1 MPFNWN
7 GDYIESKAKKNTDV
21 LGFGEIGG
29 VGQLIYHV
37 FRYKDYELKQD
48 RDSVLL
54 AWPMCK
60 SGLEPDL
67 SADGAYTGKDLLASL
82 CNLAKKID
90 DFSEKKSYTELIV
103 EWCKENAHPYS
114 IDYIY
119 NGLTDKSF
127 DIATDGDMLAKDGV
141 FSISDFMKDLEK
153 LYNAARYYIALE
165 GVCLGDDE
173 AARNLYSEGRHF
185 EGYPFFE
192 RYKVYYEQ
200 PEIDYSS
207 ASGDLLKEMQLDA
220 AYWVAHPRVAAADG
234 MFVREPYDYYEEL
247 RDTLI
252 EAIPDFK
259 MRLKVNPAT
268 NRLVFSADVESVFD
282 ICWYTLAR
290 MLSED
295 PAPEDKGKE
304 DDRPEGIMICCHNCG
319 DFLVRRNSRQEYC
332 DKDECQRARNARNQ
346 KNYRDRK
353 RVDKAQREK

>member
-7 GDYIESKAKKNTDV
+7 DDYIESKAKTNTDV

-37 FRYKDYELKQD
+37 FRYMDYELRENND
-48 RDSVLL
+48 GLLL
-54 AWPMCK
+54 AWPVCK
-60 SGLEPDL
+60 LGLEPDL
-67 SADGAYTGKDLLASL
+67 SADGAFTGRELLASL

-90 DFSEKKSYTELIV
+90 DLSEKRSYIELII
-103 EWCKENAHPYS
+103 EWCKANTQPYA
-114 IDYIY
+114 IDEIY
-119 NGLTDKSF
+119 NELTDKSF
-127 DIATDGDMLAKDGV
+127 DIATDGDMVAKDSV
-141 FSISDFMKDLEK
+141 FAISDFMSDLEK
-153 LYNAARYYIALE
+153 LYNAARFYIALE
-165 GVCLGDDE
+165 GVCIGDND
-173 AARNLYSEGRHF
+173 AAVNLYSEGKHF

-192 RYKVYYEQ
+192 RYKQSFEQ
-200 PEIDYSS
+200 PDVDYSS
-207 ASGDLLKEMQLDA
+207 AGGDLLKEMQLDA
-220 AYWVAHPRVAAADG
+220 AYKAAHPVQAPEDG
-234 MFVREPYDYYEEL
+234 GFVREPYDFYEKL

-252 EAIPDFK
+252 DMIPDFK
-259 MRLKVNPAT
+259 MRLKVNPVS

-319 DFLVRRNSRQEYC
+319 DFLVRRNGRQEYC
-332 DKDECQRARNARNQ
+332 DKDECQRARNAKNQ

-353 RVDKAQREK
+353 RIEKAQRDK